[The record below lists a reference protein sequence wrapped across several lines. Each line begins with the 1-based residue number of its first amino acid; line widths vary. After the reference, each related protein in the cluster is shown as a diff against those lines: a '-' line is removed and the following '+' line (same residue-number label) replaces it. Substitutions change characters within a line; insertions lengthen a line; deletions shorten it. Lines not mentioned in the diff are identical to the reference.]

1 MRTMRSCGLAMALA
15 VLAGGTV
22 GAQTKA
28 VGAQAQTVG
37 AQTQTKSAGLEAVL
51 RQMDAASTRFRS
63 AEADFRWDLFQ
74 RVVRETTTQTGTIYF
89 LKNGSALQMGAKVA
103 PPEAKTVE
111 YKGAKL
117 TLFDPSQNHVTEI
130 SAGANQ
136 ATYEGFLTLG
146 FGGSGKDLERAWTI
160 TDQGP
165 EQMSDGAG
173 PGSGSV
179 TVEKLDLVSKDPN
192 ARNTFT
198 HVTIWVDPVR
208 GISLKQMFF
217 TPAEDVRTA
226 VYTHIRFNERV
237 DQRKFAIKTDKKTTF
252 DRR

>member
-1 MRTMRSCGLAMALA
+1 MRLCVLAMT
-15 VLAGGTV
+15 LAGLVAGGGSV
-22 GAQTKA
+22 RAQ
-28 VGAQAQTVG
+28 QTAARPLNG
-37 AQTQTKSAGLEAVL
+37 SAASAGNLESVL
-51 RQMDAASTRFRS
+51 RQMDQASAKFKS
-63 AEADFRWDLFQ
+63 AEADFKWDLYQ

-117 TLFDPSQNHVTEI
+117 TLFDPAQNHVTQMN
-130 SAGANQ
+130 AGANQ
-136 ATYEGFLTLG
+136 AAYESFLTLG
-146 FGGSGKDLERAWTI
+146 FGGSGRDLEKVWTI
-160 TDQGP
+160 TDGGS
-165 EQMSDGAG
+165 EQMND
-173 PGSGSV
+173 GSGSV
-179 TVEKLDLVSKDPN
+179 KVEKLDLVSKDPN

-217 TPAEDVRTA
+217 TPSEDVRTA
-226 VYTHIRFNERV
+226 VYTHVRYNAKV
-237 DQRKFAIKTDKKTTF
+237 DLGRYAIKTDRKTTF

>member
-1 MRTMRSCGLAMALA
+1 MRVSIWALL
-15 VLAGGTV
+15 LAGLMGG
-22 GAQTKA
+22 GAGEA
-28 VGAQAQTVG
+28 RAQQPG
-37 AQTQTKSAGLEAVL
+37 PGNLESVL
-51 RQMDAASTRFRS
+51 RQMDAASAKFRS
-63 AEADFRWDLFQ
+63 AEADFKWDLYQ

-89 LKNGSALQMGAKVA
+89 MKNGSALQMGAKVA

-117 TLFDPSQNHVTEI
+117 TLFDPAQDHVTEM

-136 ATYEGFLTLG
+136 ATYESFLTLG
-146 FGGSGKDLERAWTI
+146 FGGSGRDLEKVWKI

-165 EQMSDGAG
+165 EQMND
-173 PGSGSV
+173 GSGMV
-179 TVEKLDLVSKDPN
+179 KAEKLDLVSKDAS

-198 HVTIWVDPVR
+198 HVTIWVDPAR

-217 TPAEDVRTA
+217 TPSEDVRTA
-226 VYTHIRFNERV
+226 IYTHIRYNEKV
-237 DQRKFAIKTDKKTTF
+237 DLGKFAIKTDKKTTF